1 MAVAS
6 ADSGREG
13 DRLDCKIIANYLQL
27 VVKSVLAVSSE
38 VRCPQ
43 SAVRSQQSVVINQL
57 STVNYQLSTIP

>member
-43 SAVRSQQSVVINQL
+43 SAVSSQ
-57 STVNYQLSTIP
+57 